1 MKNFPLSCRKVKASA
16 FTLIELLVVIAIIA
30 ILAAILLPAL
40 NSARERGRAASCVSN
55 LKQIA
60 AAAAMYVDNFD
71 GYTVPYRLAPESGS
85 TTQMSCAYYLYKA
98 FNIDSMTFICPKKEV
113 GLPGRAMAVNWST
126 GYGVNFYT
134 IAGGYI
140 TTKGQSAPT
149 TPVDQ
154 RGITPAK
161 TSEIGTFSH
170 TIHFA
175 DCINYGSAG
184 QLGSTDQMYS
194 FSRYAN
200 QSGGDIYGEH
210 ANTANIAWCD
220 ASVRG
225 VKFADPLKGHDI
237 LGKCSSSTND
247 FGNGNYWDRSKV
259 RNGNI

>member
-1 MKNFPLSCRKVKASA
+1 MKNRQLSSWRVKANA

-71 GYTVPYRLAPESGS
+71 GYTVPYNLGKLEGS
-85 TTQMSCAYYLYKA
+85 SNDWKYEYYLHKTY
-98 FNIDSMTFICPKKEV
+98 NLDPMVLICPKKEE
-113 GLPGRAMAVNWST
+113 GLPGKTIAVNYSN
-126 GYGVNFYT
+126 GYGTNHFAISGSYFTVKSAAAL
-134 IAGGYI
+134 AGWGMI
-140 TTKGQSAPT
+140 S
-149 TPVDQ
+149 
-154 RGITPAK
+154 AK
-161 TSEIGTFSH
+161 TSEIGTFSQ

-175 DCINYGSAG
+175 DCINYGSKPS
-184 QLGSTDQMYS
+184 QLGSTDGMYPY
-194 FSRYAN
+194 SRYSN

-225 VKFADPLKGHDI
+225 VKFADPFKGYDI
-237 LGKCSSSTND
+237 LGKCQSATND
-247 FGNGNYWDRSKV
+247 IGNGNYWDRTNV

>member
-1 MKNFPLSCRKVKASA
+1 MRNFPLSCRKVKASA

-40 NSARERGRAASCVSN
+40 NSARERGRAASCVNN

-60 AAAAMYVDNFD
+60 AGAAMYVDNFD
-71 GYTVPYRLAPESGS
+71 GYTIPYRLAKRPGDSYQWTYEYCLFK
-85 TTQMSCAYYLYKA
+85 MY
-98 FNIDSMTFICPKKEV
+98 NVDSMVLICPKKES
-113 GLPGRAMAVNWST
+113 GLPAKDLPMNWST
-126 GYGVNFYT
+126 GYGTNHFTISGSYYT
-134 IAGGYI
+134 V
-140 TTKGQSAPT
+140 KDAPAFDAWGT
-149 TPVDQ
+149 
-154 RGITPAK
+154 IPAK
-161 TSEIGTFSH
+161 TSEIGTFSQ

-184 QLGSTDQMYS
+184 QLGSTDGMYPY
-194 FSRYAN
+194 SRYSN

-225 VKFADPLKGHDI
+225 VKFSDPFKGHDI
-237 LGKCSSSTND
+237 LGKVSNNTSTI
-247 FGNGNYWDRSKV
+247 GNGNYWDRTKI

>member
-1 MKNFPLSCRKVKASA
+1 MKRK

-40 NSARERGRAASCVSN
+40 NSARERGRSASCLNN

-60 AAAAMYVDNFD
+60 SAAAMYVDNFD
-71 GYTVPYRLAPESGS
+71 GYTIPYRLAPETG
-85 TTQMSCAYYLYKA
+85 TKNMSYEYYLHKA
-98 FNIDSMTFICPKKEV
+98 YGIDSMTFMCPKKEE
-113 GLPGRAMAVNWST
+113 GLPAKNMAVDWST
-126 GYGVNFYT
+126 GYGTNFYA
-134 IAGGYI
+134 ISGSYV
-140 TTKGQSAPT
+140 TTKGDTSVSSKNPDMRAL
-149 TPVDQ
+149 V
-154 RGITPAK
+154 PAK
-161 TSEIGTFSH
+161 TSAIGTFSQ

-247 FGNGNYWDRSKV
+247 FGNGNYWDRSSV
-259 RNGNI
+259 RSGNI